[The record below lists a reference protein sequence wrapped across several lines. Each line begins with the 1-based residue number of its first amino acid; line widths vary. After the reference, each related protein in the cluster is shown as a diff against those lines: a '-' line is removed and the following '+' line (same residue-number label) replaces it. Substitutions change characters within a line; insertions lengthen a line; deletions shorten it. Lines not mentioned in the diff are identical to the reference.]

1 MTTLILALFTAAMIG
16 VVMFG
21 KKHEILIASIINAVL
36 LAGLVTAFSLNPG
49 PDGLFYMAL
58 VFYFVIPMYGVI
70 ALFGAM
76 KKRRV
81 KKENSLV

>member
-1 MTTLILALFTAAMIG
+1 MTTLILALFTAAMLG
-16 VVMFG
+16 VIMFG
-21 KKHEILIASIINAVL
+21 KRHEVMIACIINAAL
-36 LAGLVTAFSLNPG
+36 LIGLVTAFSMNSG
-49 PDGLFYMAL
+49 PNGVFYLAL

-76 KKRRV
+76 KKNRA